1 MVFTR
6 REHAERT
13 RTTAEELSR
22 GGWLPAGHREWTV
35 ALPASPPLP
44 ILDQSDGG

>member
-1 MVFTR
+1 MVFTK

-22 GGWLPAGHREWTV
+22 GGWLPAGHREWTA
-35 ALPASPPLP
+35 ALP
-44 ILDQSDGG
+44 INITQMHQRF